1 MRRSLEVS
9 LIDNIEL
16 STQRNQDWLKKIEKL
31 HYSLEQLSD
40 RLAPAYLEDSLPLA
54 IQYVVEPW
62 QKCNPRLKIEME
74 LPARWRHELPDR
86 SLVVL
91 RVLDELLRITASELL
106 AEVSIYIDLKIQENI
121 GELSIHVSYPDLARL
136 TSYSKLKELEYL
148 KLTFQFLTSGQCYH
162 RRKNLTLVL
171 YFKWVVQEKIVA

>member
-40 RLAPAYLEDSLPLA
+40 RLDPAYLEDSLPLA
-54 IQYVVEPW
+54 SQYVVEAW
-62 QKCNPRLKIEME
+62 QKCNPRLKIEMKW
-74 LPARWRHELPDR
+74 PAHWMHELPDR

-91 RVLDELLRITASELL
+91 RILDEFTRTWTRIF
-106 AEVSIYIDLKIQENI
+106 
-121 GELSIHVSYPDLARL
+121 R
-136 TSYSKLKELEYL
+136 
-148 KLTFQFLTSGQCYH
+148 
-162 RRKNLTLVL
+162 
-171 YFKWVVQEKIVA
+171 